1 MRETAQERINNA
13 SNLLDVLLVL
23 EDKILKDT
31 HVSTLAYIN
40 KEVTAF
46 DENKGYGIYEVKP
59 FPLVSGQDPFTLYA
73 YSLGGNYV
81 EKDIVFVVFAD
92 RNFIASLD
100 IERGNQKP
108 TQDEVYHSLKY
119 GLIVA
124 GGSNYFPPLPT
135 DDKKHNLICKD
146 GKIEWEKND

>member
-46 DENKGYGIYEVKP
+46 DENKGYGIYEEK
-59 FPLVSGQDPFTLYA
+59 FECKNRFYHFGIDNFNACEHGFCRRCSHRTGNDYRRSSG
-73 YSLGGNYV
+73 
-81 EKDIVFVVFAD
+81 
-92 RNFIASLD
+92 R
-100 IERGNQKP
+100 
-108 TQDEVYHSLKY
+108 
-119 GLIVA
+119 
-124 GGSNYFPPLPT
+124 
-135 DDKKHNLICKD
+135 
-146 GKIEWEKND
+146 